1 MRNRDWFL
9 GKKSV
14 PALCMAVAVFL
25 MVGCSSSSKGEAIDL
40 MPAPAIYSEFVN
52 PFEKDVLPPSTIYYA
67 TNRAPAVEGELAY
80 SSLRGG
86 VLRFGAASIKMGEGD
101 FSWEEAKRISLL
113 KNRTDKYPL
122 KVESVNEYGVLGSSL
137 NGFVAKDFNEVG
149 VETTGKEFARH
160 IDEKLSRSKR
170 KDVFVYVHGYKV
182 DFNNPILVTAELWHF
197 LGYDGAFIAYSWPST
212 PRTLAYLS
220 DLETA
225 ELSSYQ
231 FRAFLE
237 FLAKKTDAERIH
249 IVGYS
254 AGTRIVDKALFQLT
268 LANRHVSKEGLKEL
282 KLGHVMLIGSDMD
295 GAIFAANIRE
305 GMLDIVEDLSVYVSD
320 SDSAV
325 AVAEWLF
332 DWGRLGQVS
341 REMSV
346 PVKSFLEA
354 NPKLRVI
361 DVTGAADADAGN
373 GHGYFRD
380 SPWVSSDI
388 LMTLMY
394 DLPPE
399 ERGLA
404 KDVDMP
410 IWEFPED
417 YQQRLLEKL
426 QVKLK
431 PQ

>member
-1 MRNRDWFL
+1 MRSRDGLLKTSSMFAVCMMVSLFL
-9 GKKSV
+9 IS
-14 PALCMAVAVFL
+14 
-25 MVGCSSSSKGEAIDL
+25 GCSSSSKGETIDL

-52 PFEKDVLPPSTIYYA
+52 PFENDVRPPNTVYYA

-86 VLRFGAASIKMGEGD
+86 VLRFGAASIKLGDGD
-101 FSWEEAKRISLL
+101 FSWEEAKRVSLL

-122 KVESVNEYGVLGSSL
+122 KVENVTEYGVLGSSL
-137 NGFVAKDFNEVG
+137 NRFIAKDFNSTG

-160 IDEKLSRSKR
+160 IDQQLAKSQR

-182 DFNNPILVTAELWHF
+182 DFDNPILVTAELWHF
-197 LGYDGAFIAYSWPST
+197 LGYDGAFVAYSWPAT
-212 PRTLAYLS
+212 PKTLAYLS

-237 FLAKKTDAERIH
+237 FLAQSTDAERIH

-254 AGTRIVDKALFQLT
+254 AGTRVVDKALFQLT
-268 LANRHVSKEGLKEL
+268 LANKCASKAELKKL

-295 GAIFAANIRE
+295 GAIFASNIRE
-305 GMLDIVEDLSVYVSD
+305 GMLDIVDDLSVYVSD

-341 REMSV
+341 REMSA
-346 PVKSFLEA
+346 PVRNFLEA

-394 DLPPE
+394 DLSPE

-404 KDVDMP
+404 RNVEMP
-410 IWEFPED
+410 IWEFPAD
-417 YQQRLLEKL
+417 YQKRLLEKL
-426 QVKLK
+426 QIKL
-431 PQ
+431 QTQ